1 MSNRY
6 LFDDVIVDCDESF
19 IAKGENKLVIS
30 FTEAKTLEFLLLN
43 SGEIVA
49 KDEIKA
55 YAWGGRVVSDASI
68 TKAISNLRSA
78 FVQCGLTDD
87 IIITVARMGYKI
99 SNDFAKIE
107 DEDDSSNEITTSEHI
122 QPLPPFSRI
131 SIKNRFLVKMRAV
144 IRSRVYR
151 NYTIASTVFLL
162 LMSAYNM
169 VYLSPLDF
177 KQEFIAPGYEIKKET
192 INNKPI
198 NIISR
203 STLKIPHELLEKI
216 TGLSPDSTIFFDSY
230 NGTLTISYYD
240 KYSEYANSYIF
251 SVQNTHQVIES
262 INTNLRSGHK

>member
-87 IIITVARMGYKI
+87 IITTVARMGYKI
-99 SNDFAKIE
+99 SNDFIKVE
-107 DEDDSSNEITTSEHI
+107 DKGDSSNGITTNEYIQI
-122 QPLPPFSRI
+122 QPPPSSSRM
-131 SIKNRFLVKMRAV
+131 SIKSKMRLV
-144 IRSRVYR
+144 IKSKVYKH
-151 NYTIASTVFLL
+151 YTIASTIIIV
-162 LMSAYNM
+162 LMSVYNM

-177 KQEFIAPGYEIKKET
+177 KKEFIAPGYEIKTET
-192 INNKPI
+192 INNKPV
-198 NIISR
+198 NIVSR
-203 STLKIPHELLEKI
+203 STVKIPYELLEKI
-216 TGLSPDSTIFFDSY
+216 TGLSPGSTVYFDSY
-230 NGTLTISYYD
+230 NDTLTLSYYD
-240 KYSEYANSYIF
+240 KYTEHADSYIF
-251 SVQNTHQVIES
+251 SLQNTHRVIES
-262 INTNLRSGHK
+262 INYNLRIDHK